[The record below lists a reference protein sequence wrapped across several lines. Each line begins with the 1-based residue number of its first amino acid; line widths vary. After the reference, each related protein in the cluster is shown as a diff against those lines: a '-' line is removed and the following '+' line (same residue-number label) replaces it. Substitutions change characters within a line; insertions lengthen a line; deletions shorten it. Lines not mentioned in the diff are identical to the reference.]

1 MLWALAWT
9 LHLRWTDF
17 MAMPHPVLPRAT
29 LVLPLLVTLVPMEV
43 AGSNVYFALSAV
55 NVVAFAFVA
64 WTQSGNRLA
73 LHLTLLS
80 LAATVAALPV
90 EVVQPVRDYFDR
102 VKFIGLATLAC

>member
-1 MLWALAWT
+1 
-9 LHLRWTDF
+9 
-17 MAMPHPVLPRAT
+17 MPHPVLPRAT

-43 AGSNVYFALSAV
+43 AGSNVYFALNAL
-55 NVVAFAFVA
+55 NVVAFVA